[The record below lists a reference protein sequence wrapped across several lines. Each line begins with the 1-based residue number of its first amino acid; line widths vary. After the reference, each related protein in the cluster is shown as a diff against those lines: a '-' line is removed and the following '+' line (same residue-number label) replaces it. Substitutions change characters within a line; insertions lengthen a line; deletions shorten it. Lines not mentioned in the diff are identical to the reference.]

1 MGTTGIN
8 VMQNTDLLIGCYPIN
23 GPMASGYIFFY
34 LGTSGL
40 TALGKKIYPSVIG
53 GYVEDTDLLRGCYP
67 YQWTCGR
74 GLYFFYRGPNG
85 PR

>member
-8 VMQNTDLLIGCYPIN
+8 VMQNTDLFIGCYPIN

-34 LGTSGL
+34 LGP
-40 TALGKKIYPSVIG
+40 LGPRY
-53 GYVEDTDLLRGCYP
+53 L
-67 YQWTCGR
+67 
-74 GLYFFYRGPNG
+74 GPNG